1 MAQQTFGNSVKFR
14 GTVNR
19 GLGGGGGGGWE
30 GGFLIS

>member
-14 GTVNR
+14 GTVDR
-19 GLGGGGGGGWE
+19 GLGGGGGWE